1 MRKQKVL
8 FLCTQ
13 NSARSQMAEGFLR
26 HLAGDRF
33 EVYSAGID
41 PTGEIHPCAVEAMW
55 EVGIDI
61 SDQYPKGLR
70 EYMGKQTFNYLII
83 VCARA
88 EERCPKTFPGVG
100 TTFSWVFEDPR
111 RDEDLPY
118 DSILERFRAVRDQIE
133 VRMREWLEHPEEE
146 LRKLREARERERRE
160 RLEEVLEA
168 KLEDTERKMAE
179 LAAFRQNLLYYRER
193 AEDLKDRVPTERYCA
208 DVSFCG
214 CLEAVTEPEG
224 GEHEDQR

>member
-41 PTGEIHPCAVEAMW
+41 PTAEIHPCAVEAMS

-61 SDQYPKGLR
+61 SEQQPKGLR
-70 EYMGKQTFNYLII
+70 TYLGKMGFNYLII

-88 EERCPKTFPGVG
+88 EERCPKSFPGVG
-100 TTFSWVFEDPR
+100 TTFCWVFEDPR
-111 RDEDLPY
+111 RDEEILY
-118 DSILERFRAVRDQIE
+118 DSMLERFRKVRDEIE
-133 VRMREWLEHPEEE
+133 LKLRDWLEYPEQE
-146 LRKLREARERERRE
+146 LKKLREERERRE
-160 RLEEVLEA
+160 RLAVGRWEADEHAQRLEG
-168 KLEDTERKMAE
+168 LPEDCQERHH
-179 LAAFRQNLLYYRER
+179 L
-193 AEDLKDRVPTERYCA
+193 P
-208 DVSFCG
+208 
-214 CLEAVTEPEG
+214 AVA
-224 GEHEDQR
+224 

>member
-26 HLAGDRF
+26 EMAGDRF

-41 PTGEIHPCAVEAMW
+41 PTGEIHPCAVEAMG

-61 SDQYPKGLR
+61 SYQYPKGLR
-70 EYMGKQTFNYLII
+70 TYLGKEFFNYVII

-100 TTFSWVFEDPR
+100 TRFSWIFEDPR
-111 RDEDLPY
+111 REEDIPY
-118 DSILERFRAVRDQIE
+118 DSMLERFRKVRDEIE
-133 VRMREWLEHPEEE
+133 LKIKDWLERPEEE
-146 LRKLREARERERRE
+146 LAKLRAEREHEREERLRAARRAREQRTE
-160 RLEEVLEA
+160 LEA
-168 KLEDTERKMAE
+168 LLQRPQRSHPTSAASTRHAPLLGSREQAIRG
-179 LAAFRQNLLYYRER
+179 LA
-193 AEDLKDRVPTERYCA
+193 
-208 DVSFCG
+208 
-214 CLEAVTEPEG
+214 
-224 GEHEDQR
+224 